1 MPSGQEIQ
9 QYLTGILRVMMGR
22 SDGLKLLDFSADG
35 FWNSFF
41 AIVIALPALVVGWV
55 GIANDMA
62 GLMTF
67 GTRFSLLVRLFFT
80 DIGAWILP
88 LVMLA
93 VAARPAGIADRFVHY
108 VVVTNWANALF
119 AWLLLP
125 PALLRLFL
133 PGAEDLTVLV
143 SLALFLF
150 TLVLSW
156 RLTVAAIGKGP
167 AIGSAVFFAM
177 LVTSVAALLAL
188 QALLG
193 LNF

>member
-9 QYLTGILRVMMGR
+9 QYLTGILRIMMGR
-22 SDGLKLLDFSADG
+22 PDGLKLLDFSADG

-62 GLMTF
+62 GMMTF
-67 GTRFSLLVRLFFT
+67 GTRFSLLVRLFFA

-88 LVMLA
+88 LVILA

-108 VVVTNWANALF
+108 VVVINWASALF
-119 AWLLLP
+119 AWLMLP

-133 PGAEDLTVLV
+133 PGTEDLTVLV
-143 SLALFLF
+143 SLVLFLV

-156 RLTVAAIGKGP
+156 RLTVAAIAKGP

-177 LVTSVAALLAL
+177 LVTSIASLVAL
-188 QALLG
+188 QSLLG
-193 LNF
+193 LSF